1 MLDPDRISAAVMATQ
16 QTTEF
21 GILSLCIL
29 LVGACLASLRARAG
43 CEKVGTGF
51 SLKSRFRVWHD
62 EIH

>member
-29 LVGACLASLRARAG
+29 LVGTCLVPLRARAG
-43 CEKVGTGF
+43 SLRKTGIHF
-51 SLKSRFRVWHD
+51 FASRSGVWHD